1 MKTCLPQW
9 ILYSLCPVDDETTR
23 RDNWWQHDSGRK
35 RVEAEARKIIE
46 YVKAGV
52 IQDSEI

>member
-9 ILYSLCPVDDETTR
+9 ISYSLCPVDDETTR